1 MNGRDQDI
9 ISPFEEYQ
17 NNPYPRSAVGM
28 IRRGEYVLLVADG
41 PGKVSTGSRGLD
53 HYQLC
58 NIFRRYGCV
67 YAYQMDGGGSAT
79 LAYRGRVL
87 NNPSDGSERPV
98 ADFLYFRE

>member
-1 MNGRDQDI
+1 
-9 ISPFEEYQ
+9 
-17 NNPYPRSAVGM
+17 M
-28 IRRGEYVLLVADG
+28 IRPGEYVLLVADG
-41 PGKVSTGSRGLD
+41 SGRVSTGSRGLD
-53 HYQLC
+53 HYQMC
-58 NIFRRYGCV
+58 EIFRRYGCT